1 MEQQQDFTSIDDLPV
16 NPQKSGTQPPIV
28 VDPVN
33 HDNQN
38 QALQNSL
45 EFPED
50 FKTDLNNIVIDK
62 QATPTYSNEKEN
74 INNEKKVRF
83 NIPEKMQSFD
93 SSSQMESLYVD
104 SLSNSYRNMSPLL
117 QYAILSSIL
126 YFIFL
131 NPLVKQT
138 LLKSIDKIGLLPLT
152 SNDGNLNL
160 IGKIFFSFVF
170 GCSLMMIV
178 QMIHSSSLQL
188 VI

>member
-1 MEQQQDFTSIDDLPV
+1 MQQNQDFTSIDDLPV

-33 HDNQN
+33 TENQS

-45 EFPED
+45 DFPED

-62 QATPTYSNEKEN
+62 QAQPTYSNEKEN
-74 INNEKKVRF
+74 INQEKKVRF
-83 NIPEKMQSFD
+83 NIPDKMQSFD

-104 SLSNSYRNMSPLL
+104 SLSNTYRNINPIL
-117 QYAILSSIL
+117 QYAILSAVL

-131 NPLVKQT
+131 NPLMKEMLVNFVN
-138 LLKSIDKIGLLPLT
+138 KSGLLPIT

-160 IGKIFFSFVF
+160 IGKILFSVCFGFALFF
-170 GCSLMMIV
+170 IV
-178 QMIHSSSLQL
+178 QLIHSSSLQL